1 MSRDHRPLYLA
12 FGLSALVFAIDI
24 SSPGGYAIGSLY
36 LAALAFF
43 LRSRVPWHP
52 VAHAAVA
59 TALTLADITLG
70 PPGPSLQLTLVN
82 RGISVTAIWLFAL
95 VLMRHQRAALER
107 EAAQRLFELTLAA
120 APDGTLVT
128 TPDERIVYANA
139 AAGTLFGM
147 AEKNLIGKRWT
158 SLLSAPTDGSDALRR
173 ALRPDG
179 SERPVECKLAT
190 MQPNGEPLSIVVLRD
205 VSERQR
211 YEERL
216 RATQRME
223 AIGKLAGGIAHDFNN
238 VLSAI
243 IGNAEFAKHS
253 LPADSPAI
261 EDLDELRISA
271 DRAAAL
277 TRQLLAF
284 SRRQVIEPIRVDLNE
299 LSRQT
304 ERMLARLL
312 GEDIEIQQ
320 ALTKGLWPV
329 EVDPSQLEQVLLNLA
344 VNARDA
350 MPKGGQLTIETQNV
364 TLDDDYA
371 REHPEVDAGDYVL
384 LAVSDTGIGMSEE
397 VRVRVFEP
405 FFTTKPVGQGTG
417 LGLATVYGI
426 VKQAG
431 GHIWVY
437 SEPGKGTTF
446 KIYLP
451 RVDGDAQSLPGR
463 RPAQRAAGGTERILV
478 VEDEAPVRRLL
489 VRTLN
494 GAGYTVIEAANGA
507 DALLKLATADGK
519 LDLLVTD
526 VVMPQ
531 MGGRELATKVTAKHP
546 DLPVLYLSGYTE
558 NAIVHHGVLDA
569 GLVFLQKPFT
579 PEELLRRV
587 RDVLD
592 AG

>member
-1 MSRDHRPLYLA
+1 MRRDHRPLYLA
-12 FGLSALVFAIDI
+12 LGLSALVFFIDVSI
-24 SSPGGYAIGSLY
+24 PGGYAIGAFY
-36 LAALAFF
+36 LAALASF

-59 TALTLADITLG
+59 TALTLVDITVG
-70 PPGPSLQLTLVN
+70 APGPDLQLTLVN
-82 RGISVTAIWLFAL
+82 RGLTVSAIWLFAL
-95 VLMRHQRAALER
+95 VLMRHQRAALAR
-107 EAAQRLFELTLAA
+107 EEAQRLFELALAA
-120 APDGTLVT
+120 APDATLVT
-128 TPDERIVYANA
+128 APDERIVFANA

-147 AEKNLIGKRWT
+147 SEKNLIGKKWT
-158 SLLSAPTDGSDALRR
+158 RLLSAPTDGNDALRR

-190 MQPNGEPLSIVVLRD
+190 LQPNGEPLSIVVLRD

-261 EDLDELRISA
+261 EDLDELRVSA

-284 SRRQVIEPIRVDLNE
+284 SRRQVIEPIRVDVNE

-312 GEDIEIQQ
+312 SEDIEIEQVL
-320 ALTKGLWPV
+320 AKGLWAV

-350 MPKGGQLTIETQNV
+350 MPKGGHLTIETQNV

-384 LAVSDTGIGMSEE
+384 LAVSDTGTGMSEE

-437 SEPGKGTTF
+437 SEPGKGTTI

-463 RPAQRAAGGTERILV
+463 RPSQRPVGGTERVLV

-489 VRTLN
+489 VRTLH

-507 DALLKLATADGK
+507 DALLKLSSADGQ

-531 MGGRELATKVTAKHP
+531 MGGRELAKKVLEKHP
-546 DLPVLYLSGYTE
+546 ELPVLYLSGYTE

>member
-1 MSRDHRPLYLA
+1 MRRDHRPLYLA
-12 FGLSALVFAIDI
+12 LGLSALVFAVDVSI
-24 SSPGGYAIGSLY
+24 PGGYAVGALY

-43 LRSRVPWHP
+43 LRSRVPWHAL
-52 VAHAAVA
+52 AHAGVA

-70 PPGPSLQLTLVN
+70 APGPDLQLTLVN
-82 RGISVTAIWLFAL
+82 RGISIAAIWLFAL
-95 VLMRHQRAALER
+95 VLTRHQQAELRR
-107 EAAQRLFELTLAA
+107 EEARRLFELALAA

-128 TPDERIVYANA
+128 APDERIVYSNA
-139 AAGTLFGM
+139 AAAALFGLN
-147 AEKNLIGKRWT
+147 EKGLLGKRWT
-158 SLLSAPTDGSDALRR
+158 SLLSAPTDGNDALRR

-179 SERPVECKLAT
+179 TERPVECKLAT
-190 MQPNGEPLSIVVLRD
+190 LQPNGEALSIVVLRD

-261 EDLDELRISA
+261 EDLDELRVSA

-284 SRRQVIEPIRVDLNE
+284 SRRQVIEPIRVDVNE

-312 GEDIEIQQ
+312 GEDIEIEQVL
-320 ALTKGLWPV
+320 AKGLWAV
-329 EVDPSQLEQVLLNLA
+329 EIDPSQLEQVLLNLA

-384 LAVSDTGIGMSEE
+384 LAVSDTGTGMSEE

-463 RPAQRAAGGTERILV
+463 RPSQRPVGGTERVLV

-507 DALLKLATADGK
+507 DALLKLSSADGQ

-531 MGGRELATKVTAKHP
+531 MGGRELAKKVLEKHP